1 MDTIKT
7 PTKQEM
13 FPWLTEEQIQKIE
26 DYTSNLSWVGK
37 QQKQQ
42 ALYNAYIDKQKS
54 SNISNS
60 RVMTEN
66 ELYSKSLQEKDSK
79 QKNYLQSNVRQ
90 EQLADIVK
98 EKYNLRADAST
109 QEVINW
115 VMQQAND
122 MWVSID
128 SLNKYLAWE
137 SDDFLYE
144 MWFKEK
150 WFWEEVWEVW
160 KNVWAWLLD
169 SALSIPR
176 MVAGAWHFTWRR
188 LASKVKW
195 VDMDELP
202 ENAYTTAMSNFI
214 DDDSRMANV
223 FWADKESTSYQV
235 WKIWWDIAQTAIWG
249 WLAKWAIKNAPW
261 IIWKAWNLLNG
272 AKWTLGKMLAWWIE
286 GAWDMTLYSIIAD
299 NKLPSREETGIGW
312 AIGAAIPWLWAAR
325 KAGKKGLEKVAA
337 KLELSWMLNPAKLNT
352 IKNQLITE
360 GVDLASAGMKKGGT
374 AEDVWK
380 WMIERDMQ
388 WSKEQIIQKLWE
400 HAKKSHALKKEVLKQ
415 SETLHNVDSA
425 KKSLEAMYE
434 QVAWKPWL
442 EAKTQRISELYNK
455 DWLTLSELDEVKS
468 LLDDTVNIYTNA
480 WDVGAS
486 TLKEWLNNVRKD
498 LRKYIETEA
507 DKEGLWNIK
516 LLNNETQVSKSLQD
530 AISRKDSA
538 DAAREM
544 LSILSKGTIWWALGG
559 TALWPFDWNTFTW
572 KLWNFLVWALAWQ
585 FLFSTQAKTKLASL
599 LNKMTWGTKKELERL
614 VNWEVQ
620 TVSKW
625 TEKELQKI
633 VEDLN
638 LKEVNPQ
645 EFTKEEANRLLG
657 NTDDIVNK
665 TDDIVR
671 QEENVAEQVENAVN
685 KTEDVVQKVDQ
696 TVQKEWTPKDFARKP
711 TDTQSV
717 DDIIWEFG
725 KEVQKYKEKWE
736 KFTLN
741 NLVNNT
747 QKYKDAKIEYD
758 NFLNNMAKDIDG
770 KALTP
775 SLKILKSDW
784 SFNWNWIRRT
794 LQKAYNKENGIDG
807 VTDIVRGTTAVKDKE
822 SMNKALEWIKKN
834 WIDTDSKYKF
844 DDKFSNPTNLWY
856 KDLSFLYPT
865 KNWVLAEV
873 QINTPNMLV
882 AKEWKGAI
890 EMWIIS
896 EADYNK
902 LIEKVWVEGGKWHKY
917 YEEWRELNDAVTKG
931 KITGKEKEKA
941 LKRMSEIEK
950 ESQAYYAKFEE

>member
-1 MDTIKT
+1 MDTNT
-7 PTKQEM
+7 N
-13 FPWLTEEQIQKIE
+13 FPWLNKEQVARLEQV
-26 DYTSNLSWVGK
+26 TSNLTWTEK
-37 QQKQQ
+37 IQAQQKLYQQ
-42 ALYNAYIDKQKS
+42 AINRLNQQNY
-54 SNISNS
+54 SNDRIKA
-60 RVMTEN
+60 EN
-66 ELYSKSLQEKDSK
+66 ELFYKSTTEQDPK

-90 EQLADIVK
+90 EQLADLVKDKFQLNTDAKTQDVINSFINYAQDKGSSIESLNAYLESGDETILYETGLK
-98 EKYNLRADAST
+98 EKPA
-109 QEVINW
+109 E
-115 VMQQAND
+115 
-122 MWVSID
+122 
-128 SLNKYLAWE
+128 E
-137 SDDFLYE
+137 
-144 MWFKEK
+144 EK
-150 WFWEEVWEVW
+150 WFREEAWEIW
-160 KNVWAWLLD
+160 KNLWAWLLD

-176 MVAGAWHFTWRR
+176 MVAGAWNFTWRR

-202 ENAYTTAMSNFI
+202 YNEITTAIKGFA
-214 DDDSRMANV
+214 DDDSRMAKT
-223 FWADKESTSYQV
+223 FWVDEENTSYQV

-434 QVAWKPWL
+434 QVKWIPWL
-442 EAKTQRISELYNK
+442 EEKAQRIGELYNK

-468 LLDDTVNIYTNA
+468 LLDDTINIYTNA
-480 WDVGAS
+480 GDVRAWA
-486 TLKEWLNNVRKD
+486 LKEWLDNVRKN

-507 DKEGLWNIK
+507 DKEGLWNIR
-516 LLNNETQVSKSLQD
+516 LLNNETQVSRSLQD

-544 LSILSKGTIWWALGG
+544 LSIFSKGTIWWALGG
-559 TALWPFDWNTFTW
+559 TAWWPFDWNTLPW
-572 KLWNFLVWALAWQ
+572 KLWNILVWALAWQ

-625 TEKELQKI
+625 TEKELQKV
-633 VEDLN
+633 VEDLD

-645 EFTKEEANRLLG
+645 EFTKEEANRLLW
-657 NTDDIVNK
+657 NADDVVNK
-665 TDDIVR
+665 TENIVK
-671 QEENVAEQVENAVN
+671 QEEKLADQVENTVN
-685 KTEDVVQKVDQ
+685 KTEDVAQKAEQ
-696 TVQKEWTPKDFARKP
+696 TVQKGE
-711 TDTQSV
+711 S
-717 DDIIWEFG
+717 
-725 KEVQKYKEKWE
+725 
-736 KFTLN
+736 
-741 NLVNNT
+741 NLVE
-747 QKYKDAKIEYD
+747 D
-758 NFLNNMAKDIDG
+758 MG
-770 KALTP
+770 KHTREENERALKNIQN
-775 SLKILKSDW
+775 SLKREEEVINNFDNYKKLWQITDETDP
-784 SFNWNWIRRT
+784 RR
-794 LQKAYNKENGIDG
+794 QGH
-807 VTDIVRGTTAVKDKE
+807 
-822 SMNKALEWIKKN
+822 LE
-834 WIDTDSKYKF
+834 T
-844 DDKFSNPTNLWY
+844 
-856 KDLSFLYPT
+856 
-865 KNWVLAEV
+865 
-873 QINTPNMLV
+873 
-882 AKEWKGAI
+882 
-890 EMWIIS
+890 
-896 EADYNK
+896 YNK
-902 LIEKVWVEGGKWHKY
+902 LKEQESLFKDYLEK
-917 YEEWRELNDAVTKG
+917 L
-931 KITGKEKEKA
+931 
-941 LKRMSEIEK
+941 LKKNRNPK
-950 ESQAYYAKFEE
+950 CK